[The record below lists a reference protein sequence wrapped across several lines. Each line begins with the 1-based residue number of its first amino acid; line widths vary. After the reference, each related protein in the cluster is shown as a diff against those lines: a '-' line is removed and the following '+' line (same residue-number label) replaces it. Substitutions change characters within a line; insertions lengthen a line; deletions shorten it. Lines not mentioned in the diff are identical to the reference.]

1 MQKIHMIA
9 ICGTGMG
16 SLAGLLKEKGY
27 DVSGSDDNVYP
38 PMSDQLKALGIPI
51 KIGFKKENIE
61 NPDFVIVGNAC
72 SKNHVEVLETQARG
86 LQMMSMP
93 EAIEK
98 LLIQDRFPIV
108 IAGTHGKT
116 TTSSLMAWLLE
127 RCGQNPGFLIG
138 GVPKNF
144 NKPCQLGSGN
154 YFVLE
159 GDEYD
164 SAFFDKEAKFLHYHP
179 QTLVLNPVEFDH
191 ADIYRDLEHVMSA
204 FAKLISKMSPQAT
217 ILACGD
223 SENVKRLISQAPC
236 KVITYGLKE
245 EQNLHPQNLTFEKE
259 TTFDLIQNGKN
270 LGRIHSPLLG
280 RHNVSNLLGI
290 MGAALDLGI
299 SFSDIQKA
307 VTEFL
312 GIKRRQEV
320 LGVFKGITLID
331 DFAHHP
337 TAVTETLL
345 AIRNR
350 YPQNKIWAVFEPRS
364 NTTRR
369 KVFQKDFVTSFEPA
383 DEIIFA
389 APYMPEKIPEAERLE
404 PEELIKDILASGKK
418 ASFIPSVD
426 LIVEKISQEAR
437 EGDVICFMSNGG
449 FGGIYHKTIQKLSNS
464 QASLSA

>member
-38 PMSDQLKALGIPI
+38 PMSDQLKTLEIPV

-72 SKNHVEVLETQARG
+72 SKNHIEVLEAQARG
-86 LQMMSMP
+86 LQMISMP

-98 LLIQDRFPIV
+98 LLIHDRFPVV

-116 TTSSLMAWLLE
+116 TTSSLMAWVLE

-154 YFVLE
+154 CFVLE

-179 QTLVLNPVEFDH
+179 QILVLNPVEFDH
-191 ADIYRDLEHVMSA
+191 ADIYKDLDHVLSA
-204 FAKLISKMSPQAT
+204 FAKLISKMSPQDI

-223 SENVKRLISQAPC
+223 SENVQTLIKKAPC
-236 KVITYGLKE
+236 KVITYGL
-245 EQNLHPQNLTFEKE
+245 QTHQDLHPQNLTFEKLTQFE
-259 TTFDLIQNGKN
+259 LVKNGKV
-270 LGRIHSPLLG
+270 IAKIETSLLG
-280 RHNVSNLLGI
+280 RHNVSNMLGVI
-290 MGAALDLGI
+290 GAALELGLNVT
-299 SFSDIQKA
+299 DIQTA
-307 VTEFL
+307 LREFS
-312 GIKRRQEV
+312 GIKRRQEI
-320 LGVFKGITLID
+320 LGTFRDIILID

-337 TAVTETLL
+337 TAVVETLF
-345 AIRNR
+345 AIRSR
-350 YPQNKIWAVFEPRS
+350 YPKNKIWAIFEPRS

-369 KVFQKDFVTSFEPA
+369 KVFQKDFVKSFKDA
-383 DEIIFA
+383 DEVIFA
-389 APYMPEKIPEAERLE
+389 APYMPEKIPEIERLE
-404 PEELIKDILASGKK
+404 PDELIKDLQNTGKK
-418 ASFIPSVD
+418 ASYIPQVEAIVD
-426 LIVEKISQEAR
+426 KLNHEAQS
-437 EGDVICFMSNGG
+437 GDVICFMSNGG
-449 FGGIYHKTIQKLSNS
+449 FSGIYQKTIKILSS
-464 QASLSA
+464 PSVA